1 MGSFAGELVKRGN
14 FGVTVAM
21 RDNHVTYN
29 KLEDIAGKAKSVP
42 ENDQRIAM
50 ARAIGIYFGDE
61 A

>member
-21 RDNHVTYN
+21 WDILVTYN
-29 KLEDIAGKAKSVP
+29 KIEDIAGMTKSVP
-42 ENDQRIAM
+42 ANDQRIAM